1 MSILKNKKN
10 SLDKNTKLP
19 TNKNF
24 GIVFSIVFLIIALFP
39 LINDGNLR
47 IWSLIVSTIFLFLGL
62 INSKI
67 LTPLNKIWFK
77 FGLILGKIVS
87 PVIMG
92 VIFFLVV
99 TPTALIMRLVGKD
112 LLNLK
117 FNKHKS
123 YWIEKTGPKS
133 NMKNQF

>member
-1 MSILKNKKN
+1 M
-10 SLDKNTKLP
+10 DKNTKLP

-24 GIVFSIVFLIIALFP
+24 GIVFSVIFLIISLFP
-39 LINDGNLR
+39 LINDGSLR
-47 IWSLIVSTIFLFLGL
+47 IWSLIVSTVFLFLGL

-77 FGLILGKIVS
+77 FGLLLGRIVS
-87 PVIMG
+87 PVIIG

-99 TPTALIMRLVGKD
+99 TPTALIMRLIGKD

-117 FNKHKS
+117 FSKHKS

-133 NMKNQF
+133 KMKNQF